1 MAGLRLVPA
10 SGAAAVDILGDSA
23 LVGRDPTCEVVI
35 SDGSVSRRHARLE
48 RRGDGWVVV
57 DQGSANGTFLDSQ
70 RIIESP
76 LSTGQEVRFGAIA
89 YRVEIEGSEDDTGA
103 TIVTGGMP
111 EVTVIQSAP
120 LYPPPP
126 AAPPPYPGGG
136 PPPLP
141 PRTVPPSPPPP
152 APRMGGYPPGPPPIG
167 GAYPPPSPVPSM
179 APPPLPKKGRS
190 PFFWIGLGCCG
201 CLLLVLLV
209 FGAIGGAAFFATRG
223 AVDAVRAQIADIKA
237 GDMEGAYRRMSDG
250 YRDSHT
256 PVDFAAFVARHP
268 GLKENSDS
276 TFTTRNIQNDK
287 AHLEGYLMAASGAK
301 ESVAYDLVKSG
312 DWKIDDIKFD
322 GESAVTAPG
331 GGQAGG
337 EAGTAAGLQIETV
350 DLRKDPTDTG
360 VRVGIKV
367 RVTGFSVR
375 PDGDGF
381 RMDLVE
387 DLETLGPDGHRLPG
401 FSRMALQTLKERTTH
416 DSGASGEFTNTLNFT
431 NNPAPGS
438 YVAKLTIRD
447 DVGKNLKTHEVR
459 FDLP

>member
-10 SGAAAVDILGDSA
+10 SGAAAVDVPGDSA
-23 LVGRDPTCEVVI
+23 VVGRDPTCDIVV

-70 RIIESP
+70 RVIENP
-76 LSTGQEVRFGAIA
+76 LRTGQELRFGAIA
-89 YRVEIEGSEDDTGA
+89 YRVEIEGAEEDTGA
-103 TIVTGGMP
+103 TIITGGMP
-111 EVTVIQSAP
+111 EVTVIQSGP
-120 LYPPPP
+120 LYAPPP
-126 AAPPPYPGGG
+126 AAPPPYSGGG

-141 PRTVPPSPPPP
+141 PRTAPPSPPPP
-152 APRMGGYPPGPPPIG
+152 PPRMGAYPSGPPPIG
-167 GAYPPPSPVPSM
+167 GGYPPPSPVPSM

-190 PFFWIGLGCCG
+190 PFFWAGLGCCG
-201 CLLLVLLV
+201 CLVLVLVV
-209 FGAIGGAAFFATRG
+209 FGMIGGAAFFATRG
-223 AVDAVRAQIADIKA
+223 VVDAVRAQIADIKS
-237 GDMEGAYRRMSDG
+237 GNMDGAYQRMSDG

-256 PVDFAAFVARHP
+256 AADFTAFVGRHP

-276 TFTTRNIQNDK
+276 TFTTRNILNDK

-301 ESVAYDLVKSG
+301 ETVAYELVKAG

-322 GESAVTAPG
+322 GESAATAPAAA
-331 GGQAGG
+331 AGG
-337 EAGTAAGLQIETV
+337 AGGALQIETV

-367 RVTGFSVR
+367 RVTGFSVK
-375 PDGDGF
+375 PDGEAF
-381 RMDLVE
+381 RMDLIE
-387 DLETLGPDGHRLPG
+387 DLETFGPDGQRLSAL
-401 FSRMALQTLKERTTH
+401 SRMSLETLKDRTTQG
-416 DSGASGEFTNTLNFT
+416 SGASAEFVNTLNFT
-431 NNPAPGS
+431 NRPVPGS

-447 DVGKNLKTHEVR
+447 DVGQNLKTHEVR